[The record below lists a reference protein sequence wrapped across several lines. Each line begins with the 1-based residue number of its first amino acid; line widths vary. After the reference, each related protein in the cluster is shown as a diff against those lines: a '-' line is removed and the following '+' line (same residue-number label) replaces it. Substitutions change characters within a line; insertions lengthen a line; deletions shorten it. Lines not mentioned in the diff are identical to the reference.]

1 MLRFMKNKI
10 IIPAIIIGALAAFFS
25 FKYASGN
32 QSIEEREVMIMQT
45 TMKAIKEGHFAPR
58 AVNDTFSSMV
68 YHKLIDEMDNGKRF
82 FTQKDMKEL
91 GKYEYKIDDEING
104 GSLEFYHFVNDIFT
118 KRIDNA
124 ERYCNEILKK
134 PFSFTANEE
143 VQLTGEKMPY
153 AADTNALKQRW
164 SDYLKYRTLVRY
176 VELKNDR
183 DKRKENKD
191 TSVKATKTDEQLE
204 ADARESVRKSHETY
218 FKRLHKLKESDRFN
232 MYMNS
237 ITQSE
242 DPHTDYFPPVD
253 KERFDVEMSGT
264 FFGIG
269 AQLKPEDGK
278 TKVSAIIPG
287 SPCYKQGELK
297 VNDEIFKVAQG
308 SAEPVDVEGWDLDD
322 VVKLIRGK
330 KGTEVRLTVKQVS
343 GATKVISIIR
353 GEVQLEDK
361 FAKSVIINS
370 KGGPIGYILLPEFY
384 SDFQH
389 VNGRRCSE
397 DVKKEVLK
405 LKAEGVKG
413 IIIDLRTN
421 TGGSLTD
428 VVDMAGL
435 FIDHGPIVQVKSS
448 DAAPMMLPDN
458 DRGTIYDGPLA
469 IMVSQES
476 ASASEIMAAAMQDY
490 KRAVIVGT
498 TTYGKGSVQKII
510 SLDDFLDP
518 LERLKLNSKTT
529 DPSNTQAGKIDGAVT
544 QPADDGSEGSIGA
557 LKITIQKFYRINGG
571 STQLRGVTPDVILP
585 NPYEMLDLG
594 ERHEKSAL
602 KWDEIPPANYKVV
615 PDPVNATTLAMLSK
629 TRIDNNA
636 TFKLI
641 QENAVRLKQ
650 QQENTK
656 FYLGEAQYRKELEEN
671 STLSKKLEEIQKS
684 YTPYDIT
691 NAKADKERIDQDSTL
706 VTKNNDWIRF
716 LKKDIYLNEVVNIV
730 NDMEKQASTVDL
742 KTGMK

>member
-1 MLRFMKNKI
+1 MKNKI
-10 IIPAIIIGALAAFFS
+10 LIPLIIIGALATFFS
-25 FKYASGN
+25 FKYAAGN
-32 QSIEEREVMIMQT
+32 PSTEERELLIMQT
-45 TMKAIKEGHFAPR
+45 AMKAIKEGHYAPR
-58 AVNDTFSSMV
+58 ALNDSFSAMI
-68 YHKLIDEMDNGKRF
+68 YNRLLDEMDNGKRF
-82 FTQKDMKEL
+82 FTQKDVNEL
-91 GKYEYKIDDEING
+91 SKYQYKIDDEING
-104 GSLEFYHFVNDIFT
+104 GSLEFYHLINDIFT

-124 ERYCNEILKK
+124 ERYYKEILAK
-134 PFSFTANEE
+134 PFKFDKDEQ
-143 VQLTGEKMPY
+143 VQLGGDKMPY
-153 AADTNALKQRW
+153 AADTDALKKRW
-164 SDYLKYRTLVRY
+164 TDYLKYRTLVRY
-176 VELKNDR
+176 VELKTDR
-183 DKRKENKD
+183 DTRKEKKD
-191 TSVKATKTDEQLE
+191 TTLKVIKTDEQLE
-204 ADARESVRKSHETY
+204 VDARESVRKNHDAY
-218 FKRLHKLKESDRFN
+218 FKRLHKIKESDRFN
-232 MYMNS
+232 MFMNA

-242 DPHTDYFPPVD
+242 DPHTDYFPPKD
-253 KERFDVEMSGT
+253 KQRFDVEMSGT

-278 TKVSAIIPG
+278 TKVAAIIPG

-297 VNDEIFKVAQG
+297 VNDEITKVAQG

-322 VVKLIRGK
+322 VVGLIRGK
-330 KGTEVRLTVKQVS
+330 KGTEVKLTVKQVS
-343 GATKVISIIR
+343 GAVKVISIIR

-389 VNGRRCSE
+389 INGRRCSE
-397 DVKKEVLK
+397 DVKNEVLK

-413 IIIDLRTN
+413 IIIDLRNN
-421 TGGSLTD
+421 TGGSLSD

-469 IMVSQES
+469 IMVSQQS
-476 ASASEIMAAAMQDY
+476 ASASEILAAAMQDY

-510 SLDDFLDP
+510 SLDDFIDP
-518 LERLKLNSKTT
+518 LTRLKMNSKPN
-529 DPSNTQAGKIDGAVT
+529 DANAGKEEVAQDGE
-544 QPADDGSEGSIGA
+544 ADNSIGA

-571 STQLRGVTPDVILP
+571 STQLRGVTPDIVLP
-585 NPYEMLDLG
+585 NPYEMIDLG

-602 KWDEIPPANYKVV
+602 KWDEIPPAPYKVV
-615 PDPVNATTLAMLSK
+615 PNAVDVTTLAMLSK
-629 TRIDNNA
+629 NRVENNP

-641 QENAVRLKQ
+641 QDNAVRLKQ
-650 QQENTK
+650 QQEDNN
-656 FYLGEAQYRKELEEN
+656 FYLGEVQFRKEQDEN
-671 STLSKKLEEIQKS
+671 NALSKKLDEIQKT

-691 NAKADKERIDQDSTL
+691 NAKEDKERISQDSTL
-706 VTKNNDWIRF
+706 MTRNTDWIKN

-730 NDMEKQASTVDL
+730 NDMEKQTSTVDL